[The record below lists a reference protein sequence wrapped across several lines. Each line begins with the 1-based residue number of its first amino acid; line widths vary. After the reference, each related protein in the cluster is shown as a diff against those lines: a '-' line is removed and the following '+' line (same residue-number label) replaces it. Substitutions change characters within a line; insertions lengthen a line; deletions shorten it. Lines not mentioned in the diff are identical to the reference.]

1 MKVESK
7 VKYLL
12 DISAHAQKFLQD
24 YCKGCINY
32 RESLKALGQNFFKG
46 KQLDQDCDAKYVEL
60 AKL

>member
-46 KQLDQDCDAKYVEL
+46 KQLD
-60 AKL
+60 